1 MSFRAA
7 LDRAID
13 PGVTERPP
21 VPGWR
26 YVAFVLHPPAPGPIT
41 LAIAHAEGHDRV
53 LDVIRDGLT
62 IDESAALLR
71 RYGID
76 SIVGAEDA
84 GDGLNLAHAA
94 LGALHAA
101 GRT

>member
-1 MSFRAA
+1 MTFRDA
-7 LDRAID
+7 LDSAIT

-21 VPGWR
+21 V
-26 YVAFVLHPPAPGPIT
+26 T
-41 LAIAHAEGHDRV
+41 LAIAHVEGHDRV